1 MSYLDTTADV
11 YRQAAQEPQ
20 VGLCCTT
27 NPVWQ
32 LPGLSIPQRML
43 SMNYGCGS
51 TVNPRDLTNS
61 PTVLYVGVGG
71 GCSLPTS
78 AVDQAR

>member
-1 MSYLDTTADV
+1 MSYLTTTADV

-32 LPGLSIPQRML
+32 LPGLQHSV
-43 SMNYGCGS
+43 SGC
-51 TVNPRDLTNS
+51 
-61 PTVLYVGVGG
+61 
-71 GCSLPTS
+71 
-78 AVDQAR
+78 